1 MYFCNLCSRTFGR
14 NWNYKRHVIR
24 KHPEIATIQ
33 GLDNQ
38 KLGAIAPLK
47 AITKTTTKPDSE
59 EQIIQRMYIDL
70 HELMEKLDK
79 FMQVTPQ
86 TKKNQMLS
94 GCLTTSLSSD
104 DPVKQLEG
112 YTHSA
117 YANYCKVNLINYI
130 AKGNGIKFPGAMA
143 IFENLINNN

>member
-1 MYFCNLCSRTFGR
+1 MG
-14 NWNYKRHVIR
+14 R
-24 KHPEIATIQ
+24 KHAAKASVQ

-38 KLGAIAPLK
+38 KLESNAPLK

-70 HELMEKLDK
+70 QELMEKLDK

-104 DPVKQLEG
+104 NPVKQLEDL
-112 YTHSA
+112 TNSA
-117 YANYCKVNLINYI
+117 YANFCKLKLIECI
-130 AKGNGIKFPGAMA
+130 AKGNGIRFPAASVM
-143 IFENLINNN
+143 FENLITNN